1 MLLIIESIEIQDLIT
16 QYRLDYE
23 NYLCDMRDDS
33 VVKPVTDVVDAAGVI
48 KQLLKDIDAFEV
60 CEKTH
65 IPAMVELI
73 ELLNKAGLMPSSIES
88 ATGLIENVFVL
99 EIKNVHN

>member
-1 MLLIIESIEIQDLIT
+1 MLLIIESVEIQDLIT
-16 QYRLDYE
+16 RYQLDYE
-23 NYLCDMRDDS
+23 NYLCDPREDTDTG
-33 VVKPVTDVVDAAGVI
+33 VKPVAVDVSSVI
-48 KQLLKDIDAFEV
+48 GELLKDIESFEV
-60 CEKTH
+60 YDRTR

-73 ELLNKAGLMPSSIES
+73 ELLNKAGLMPNSIES